1 MLFVWFDYYCNSG
14 EVGSLVKNTVWLA
27 KNVPNELWLLLI
39 HVFNVSR
46 IWIVLYR
53 WSTSGLAVVCVT
65 SKDVIVQTCNQF
77 KPMDG
82 SGPLNYKRLPQPQ
95 IGAKVIGHQPAVLD
109 CHNQTTVNTNK
120 AVHMNTVWLFWIN
133 STTMELTGTM
143 LLVITKNHS
152 LAKRTM
158 LFWNTS
164 DTQTQTQTSESKHIY
179 CIEKQKKKFDTKIAI
194 N

>member
-1 MLFVWFDYYCNSG
+1 MIEKKNSLNCKTSS
-14 EVGSLVKNTVWLA
+14 EWWILTSRLM
-27 KNVPNELWLLLI
+27 
-39 HVFNVSR
+39 FNISF
-46 IWIVLYR
+46 IWIVFYR

-65 SKDVIVQTCNQF
+65 SKDVIVQICNQF

-82 SGPLNYKRLPQPQ
+82 SGPLNYKRLHQPQ
-95 IGAKVIGHQPAVLD
+95 IVAKVIGHQPVVLD
-109 CHNQTTVNTNK
+109 CHNRTTVNTNK
-120 AVHMNTVWLFWIN
+120 AELMNTVWLFWIN

-164 DTQTQTQTSESKHIY
+164 DTQTQTQTSESKHH
-179 CIEKQKKKFDTKIAI
+179 K
-194 N
+194 